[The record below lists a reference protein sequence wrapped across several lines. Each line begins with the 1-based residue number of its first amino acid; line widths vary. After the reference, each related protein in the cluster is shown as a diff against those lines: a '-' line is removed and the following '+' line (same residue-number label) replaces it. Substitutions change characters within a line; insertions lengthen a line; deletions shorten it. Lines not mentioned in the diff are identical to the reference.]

1 MWLIKA
7 LISFIFLLA
16 IIFTIPLSF
25 DVGGKTCGLVFSLSL
40 AAFYFFY
47 SSLRLITP
55 PGSRFRYALIAL
67 ISWSQW
73 IVIPALMIWSLNKF
87 SIDSDGNS
95 GWAAAAFDDKETSNE
110 TLKDKLYSRDGL
122 LGILTIGFWDKF
134 LHWSTPVFQ
143 LAEGF
148 CSLLAI
154 QAAGQ
159 ISRWLV
165 NRDGGDGWM
174 VGPTIYIIIYHM
186 LIIWFRSAY

>member
-7 LISFIFLLA
+7 LLSFVFLLS

-40 AAFYFFY
+40 ATFYFFY

-55 PGSRFRYALIAL
+55 SESRFRYTLIAF

-73 IVIPALMIWSLNKF
+73 IIIPALMIWSLNKF
-87 SIDSDGNS
+87 SIDSDSNS
-95 GWAAAAFDDKETSNE
+95 SWAAAAFDPRESGNE
-110 TLKDKLYSRDGL
+110 TWKEKLFERDGL
-122 LGILTIGFWDKF
+122 LEIVTIGFWDKF

-159 ISRWLV
+159 ITRWLV
-165 NRDGGDGWM
+165 NRDGGDSWM
-174 VGPTIYIIIYHM
+174 VSHIICIFNDGA
-186 LIIWFRSAY
+186 LIV